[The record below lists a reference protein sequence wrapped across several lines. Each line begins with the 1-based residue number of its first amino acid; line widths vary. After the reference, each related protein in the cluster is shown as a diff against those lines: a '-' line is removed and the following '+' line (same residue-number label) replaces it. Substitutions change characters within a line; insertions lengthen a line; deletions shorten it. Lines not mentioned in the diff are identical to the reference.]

1 MSKERLIAMELLGN
15 RYIKICEENKM
26 CFINYRFVCREVAEK
41 EIKENNEK
49 KINAGSVKPS
59 TVKPINN

>member
-15 RYIKICEENKM
+15 RYIKIVEENKM
-26 CFINYRFVCREVAEK
+26 FFKNYKITCLQVAEK

>member
-1 MSKERLIAMELLGN
+1 MELLGN

-26 CFINYRFVCREVAEK
+26 FFKNYRFICREVSEK

-49 KINAGSVKPS
+49 KVNAGSVKPS

>member
-1 MSKERLIAMELLGN
+1 MELLGN

-26 CFINYRFVCREVAEK
+26 CFKNYRFICREVAEK
-41 EIKENNEK
+41 EIKRNNEK
-49 KINAGSVKPS
+49 KVNAGSVKPS

>member
-1 MSKERLIAMELLGN
+1 MELLGN

-26 CFINYRFVCREVAEK
+26 YFKNYRFICREVAEK

>member
-1 MSKERLIAMELLGN
+1 MELLGN
-15 RYIKICEENKM
+15 RYIKIVEENKM
-26 CFINYRFVCREVAEK
+26 FFKNYKITCLQVAEK

>member
-1 MSKERLIAMELLGN
+1 MELLGN

-26 CFINYRFVCREVAEK
+26 CFKNYRFICGEVAEK
-41 EIKENNEK
+41 EIFKENNEK
-49 KINAGSVKPS
+49 KINAGSGKPS

>member
-26 CFINYRFVCREVAEK
+26 CFINYISICQEVAEK

-49 KINAGSVKPS
+49 KINAGSGKPS

>member
-1 MSKERLIAMELLGN
+1 MELLGN
-15 RYIKICEENKM
+15 RYIKIVEENNMFFK
-26 CFINYRFVCREVAEK
+26 NYRFICREVSEK

>member
-15 RYIKICEENKM
+15 RYIKIVEENKM
-26 CFINYRFVCREVAEK
+26 FFKNYRFICREVSEK

>member
-1 MSKERLIAMELLGN
+1 MELLGN

-26 CFINYRFVCREVAEK
+26 CFINYISICQEVAEK

-49 KINAGSVKPS
+49 KINAGSGKPS
-59 TVKPINN
+59 AVKPINN

>member
-1 MSKERLIAMELLGN
+1 MKLLGN
-15 RYIKICEENKM
+15 RYIKIVEENKM
-26 CFINYRFVCREVAEK
+26 FFKNYKITCLQVAEK